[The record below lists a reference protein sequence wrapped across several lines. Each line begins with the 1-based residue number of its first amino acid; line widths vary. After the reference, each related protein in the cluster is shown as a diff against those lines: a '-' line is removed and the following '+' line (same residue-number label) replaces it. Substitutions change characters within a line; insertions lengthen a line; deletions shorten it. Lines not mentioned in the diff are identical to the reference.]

1 MMCASTAG
9 VSRPSTISK
18 LPPLDMACSISCFSD
33 SPKFSPV
40 LLLRRSRTPPWL
52 CCGTGLPMRLR
63 ISEEETWRR

>member
-40 LLLRRSRTPPWL
+40 LLRRSILPWL